1 MNKMNNETQTI
12 SQLFFDIMKRETK
25 ALFQPVHGD
34 ELRIE
39 IGHRLM

>member
-1 MNKMNNETQTI
+1 MDQHTI

-25 ALFQPVHGD
+25 ALFQPVDND

-39 IGHRLM
+39 VSHRLL

>member
-1 MNKMNNETQTI
+1 MDQHTI

-25 ALFQPVHGD
+25 ALFKPVNGN

>member
-1 MNKMNNETQTI
+1 MEETDTQTI

-25 ALFQPVHGD
+25 ALFQPVDND

-39 IGHRLM
+39 VAHRLI